1 MADLGIIE
9 IMASTKK
16 NTPTKSRKQSQK
28 KIGATEKKPTG
39 RPTDYRP
46 EYDERIV
53 EVMREGASLVE
64 FVAEI
69 GVTRETAYEWARVH
83 PSFSDAFTHARLL
96 CQAWWERQGRENLQ
110 DTQEY
115 DSDAKIST
123 SKKFNDRL
131 WNKNVSCRFR
141 DDWSDAKPEE
151 KNPDNTLV
159 IRFK

>member
-1 MADLGIIE
+1 MADFGIIE

-16 NTPTKSRKQSQK
+16 NAPTKSRNQAQK

-46 EYDERIV
+46 EYDKRIV

-83 PSFSDAFTHARLL
+83 PSFSDAFTRARLL
-96 CQAWWERQGRENLQ
+96 CQAWWERQGRDNLL
-110 DTQEY
+110 DEF
-115 DSDAKIST
+115 SDGAGT
-123 SKKFNDRL
+123 KFNDRL

-141 DDWSDAKPEE
+141 EDWSDAKPEE

-159 IRFK
+159 IRFE